1 MEEWRIIEG
10 TDGVYEVSNTGKVR
24 SNNYLGHGK
33 TKELKPFNNGGYK
46 RIKLPKKYKVDT
58 LVHRLVA
65 AAFIPNPDNLP
76 CVNHINGIKDD
87 NRIENL
93 EWCTVSGNIHHAVKT
108 GLFDNSLDTIRKNNV
123 NSRIPIIAVNIKTKE
138 VKEIESIKTAQ
149 DIFNTR
155 DIYRVIRKEQ
165 RQAKGYIFYYKSD
178 YEKLSHEE
186 KEQDIK
192 NAVNSHK
199 LGVEWCRKKVEVTNT
214 KTQETKIYNS
224 IQDAIDDLPINKT
237 SVYRA
242 LRLNKPSKGFVF
254 KYISK

>member
-1 MEEWRIIEG
+1 MEEWRVIEG

-33 TKELKPFNNGGYK
+33 TKELKPFDNGGYK

-93 EWCTVSGNIHHAVKT
+93 EWCSVSENIHHAVKT
-108 GLFDNSLDTIRKNNV
+108 GLFDNSLDTIRKSNI
-123 NSRIPIIAVNIKTKE
+123 NSRIPIIAMNIKTKE
-138 VKEIESIKTAQ
+138 VKEFESIRTAQ
-149 DIFNTR
+149 HILKTR

-165 RQAKGYIFYYKSD
+165 RQAKGYIFYYAADFKKMTAED
-178 YEKLSHEE
+178 I
-186 KEQDIK
+186 EQDII
-192 NAVNSHK
+192 NANDSHK
-199 LGVEWCRKKVEVTNT
+199 LGVEWCRKRIMVTNIDT
-214 KTQETKIYNS
+214 GETKVFNS
-224 IQDAIDDLPINKT
+224 VTEAIEELPLTK
-237 SVYRA
+237 SSLYRA
-242 LRLNKPSKGFVF
+242 LKRNGVSKNYKFS
-254 KYISK
+254 YTE